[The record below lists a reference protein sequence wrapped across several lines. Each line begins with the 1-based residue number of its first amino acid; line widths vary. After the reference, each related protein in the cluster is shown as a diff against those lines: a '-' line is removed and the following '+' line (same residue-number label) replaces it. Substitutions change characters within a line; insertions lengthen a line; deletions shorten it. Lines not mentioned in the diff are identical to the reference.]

1 VHLSDRR
8 GATPEEL
15 KRSLWDIV
23 AGMFFSNIIMYFII
37 LSTASTLYLAQRSD
51 INSAADAAAAL
62 APVAGKW
69 AGWLFALGMVAVGFL
84 AVPVMTAGA
93 AYDLCQTIGWKHG
106 LHKRP
111 SRAPAFYG
119 IITVITL
126 IAMML
131 NFIGVNPMKA
141 LVFAGIVQGFSTPP
155 LMLLIML
162 ITNNKRIMGERMNG
176 RFINVLGW
184 TTTVAIFAA
193 AATLLTTWLL

>member
-1 VHLSDRR
+1 VRLSDRR
-8 GATPEEL
+8 GATPREL
-15 KRSLWDIV
+15 KQSLGDIV

-37 LSTASTLYLAQRSD
+37 LATASTLYLAQRSD

-69 AGWLFALGMVAVGFL
+69 AGWLFAVGMVAVGFL

-106 LHKRP
+106 LHKHP
-111 SRAPAFYG
+111 SHAPAFYG
-119 IITVITL
+119 IITVIML
-126 IAMML
+126 IAMVL

-141 LVFAGIVQGFSTPP
+141 LVFAGIVQGLSTPP

-162 ITNNKRIMGERMNG
+162 ITNNRRIMGERMNG

-184 TTTVAIFAA
+184 TTTAAIFMA